1 MTGRFEPARVVVLD
15 VADPIPPLPARGADG
30 RWYRRVVALVRIDG
44 APIGVADLD
53 IGTGLGPV
61 GVAEAVWA
69 ALRPEIRAHRGDPAL
84 TALPVSGFGRP
95 QRVRPADRGATVVIA
110 TRDRPNE
117 LARCLTSLLELDHD
131 RFDVVVV
138 DNAPS
143 DDRSRDLVAQFGA
156 GRADVRYVREP
167 RPGLARAHNAA
178 RPFVTGDVVAITDD
192 DVVVDRAW
200 LRRLTE
206 AFDAG
211 PSVGAVTG
219 MIFPAELETEAQA
232 WTDVHAAY
240 NKGYERR
247 VVGLDDD
254 PSSLLP
260 WATGTIGSGANMAFS
275 VAALDD
281 IGWFDDALGAG
292 TPARGGDDLAAFH
305 DVLVHGH
312 QIVYEPSAV
321 IFHHHHRDARVVRD
335 LAFSYGVALGAHLT
349 RALLD
354 HPASVVDL
362 LPRLPAGLRHG
373 AAVTR
378 RPGATPV
385 AGLDGVTW
393 RQRAGVLAG
402 PWSYARSRR
411 RARSAGVAA

>member
-1 MTGRFEPARVVVLD
+1 MAGFEPARVAVIDL
-15 VADPIPPLPARGADG
+15 ADPIPPLAGRGPDG
-30 RWYRRVVALVRIDG
+30 RWHQRVVALVRLDDR
-44 APIGVADLD
+44 PLGVADLA
-53 IGTGLGPV
+53 IGTGLGPA
-61 GVAEAVWA
+61 GVAEALSDALGDELA
-69 ALRPEIRAHRGDPAL
+69 ARLELPRPI
-84 TALPVSGFGRP
+84 PVPVGGLGRSTGP
-95 QRVRPADRGATVVIA
+95 RCPDRPATVVVA

-117 LARCLTSLLELDHD
+117 LARCLDSLAELEHD

-143 DDRSRDLVAQFGA
+143 DDRAEVVVERFRGTSLP
-156 GRADVRYVREP
+156 VRYVREP

-178 RPFVTGDVVAITDD
+178 RPFVTGQVVAITDD

-200 LRRLTE
+200 LRRLTDAFGE
-206 AFDAG
+206 A

-219 MIFPAELETEAQA
+219 MIFPAELETAAQA

-247 VVGLDDD
+247 IVDLDAD
-254 PSSLLP
+254 PASLLP

-312 QIVYEPSAV
+312 RIVYEPSAV
-321 IFHHHHRDARVVRD
+321 VFHHHHREARVVRD
-335 LAFSYGVALGAHLT
+335 LTFSYGVALGAHLT
-349 RALLD
+349 RAVVD
-354 HPASVVDL
+354 HPSSVGAL
-362 LPRLPAGLRHG
+362 LPRLSAGLRHG
-373 AAVTR
+373 ARVTR
-378 RPGATPV
+378 QPRTSPVPGLHGT
-385 AGLDGVTW
+385 TW

-411 RARSAGVAA
+411 WARATGVAA